1 MSAKENLAKWHAFV
15 EGGDAEALNDI
26 LADDVIFLSPVVHTP
41 QIGKKITSLY
51 LAAAGNTLGNDS
63 FEYTGEYLSENGA
76 VLEFKTVMDGIEVN
90 GIDMITWND
99 DGLISE
105 FKVMVRPL
113 KAVNMVHAQMKAMLE
128 AFQAQNGR

>member
-1 MSAKENLAKWHAFV
+1 MSVHDNLAKWHAF
-15 EGGDAEALNDI
+15 AESSDPAKLSDI
-26 LADDVIFLSPVVHTP
+26 LADDVVFLSPVVHTP
-41 QIGKKITSLY
+41 QEGKHATSLY

-63 FEYTGEYLSENGA
+63 FEYTGEYVSENGA
-76 VLEFKTVMDGIEVN
+76 VLEFQTEMDGIKVN

-128 AFQAQNGR
+128 QFKAQAGG